1 MEVEETRIHLWTRP
15 GSFCEAQ
22 APPQTEWMII
32 CTGAGSL
39 GPERRA
45 PPNSGQWWL
54 TDLIFP
60 EKPGK
65 QDFYVK
71 CLYFL
76 ILYKISTK
84 FGLRATTLQPLLYL
98 LHSASLKDLGFWSW
112 FEHWWDGNIEEITS
126 YLSFPAPSSAKWGRI
141 MTPIVLFLMNVG
153 GSRFNTFFSEANL
166 GAYFNHFYC
175 RVSEISISIKYL
187 WPIVLWISKI
197 CSKMKIK
204 PWTPI

>member
-1 MEVEETRIHLWTRP
+1 MEVEETRVHLWTWP

-22 APPQTEWMII
+22 APSQTEWMII
-32 CTGAGSL
+32 CIGAGSP
-39 GPERRA
+39 GPESRA

-60 EKPGK
+60 EMPGN

-71 CLYFL
+71 CLHFL
-76 ILYKISTK
+76 ILCKISTK
-84 FGLRATTLQPLLYL
+84 FGLWATALQPLLFL

-126 YLSFPAPSSAKWGRI
+126 SLSFPAPSSAKWGRI
-141 MTPIVLFLMNVG
+141 MTPTVLSLRNAG
-153 GSRFNTFFSEANL
+153 GSRFNTFFSEANS
-166 GAYFNHFYC
+166 GYFNRFYC

-187 WPIVLWISKI
+187 WPIELWISNI
-197 CSKMKIK
+197 CNKMEIK